1 MQVLSKGTA
10 TPSGYFNLLY
20 FASASSYTRKTSEY
34 LPAPL
39 PITKLFELLELKY
52 PGIQQTVLRSCA
64 VTVNLDYVHVD
75 EDPNSKGEM
84 DSAENVPILIIQE
97 GDEVAIIPPV
107 SSG

>member
-10 TPSGYFNLLY
+10 TPRGYFNLLY

-39 PITKLFELLELKY
+39 PITNLFEQLELKY

-64 VTVNLDYVHVD
+64 VTVNLDYVDVD
-75 EDPNSKGEM
+75 EDSNSKGEM
-84 DSAENVPILIIQE
+84 ARAENGPILIIRE

>member
-1 MQVLSKGTA
+1 MTSKPPAGHFTV
-10 TPSGYFNLLY
+10 LY

-39 PITKLFELLELKY
+39 ETAKLFDLLEQRYSGFKER
-52 PGIQQTVLRSCA
+52 VLSSCL
-64 VTVNLDYVHVD
+64 VTVNLDYVD
-75 EDPNSKGEM
+75 INAQKNT
-84 DSAENVPILIIQE
+84 DSTSTGASEVSTKSDGRIKE